1 MQITTSFDVPVLRD
15 QTWDLLLDVE
25 RIAPCMPGATLDSH
39 DGDLYHGRVK
49 LKLGPILAQYA
60 GTMQIT
66 DRDPDAGSLSM
77 LAKGSEK
84 RGTGRAEATIRAQ
97 LTEITGGT
105 RVDID
110 AALKLSGRAAQFGR
124 SVLQDVSKRLITAFA
139 DNLAEEL
146 RPTLRPVGAPTVNAN
161 TSDSERQNL
170 NILSLLAANTR
181 VRVAAG
187 LLVLFLAAFIT
198 WAWV

>member
-1 MQITTSFDVPVLRD
+1 MQITTSFDVPVARD

-25 RIAPCMPGATLDSH
+25 RIAPCMPGATLDRF
-39 DGDLYHGRVK
+39 DGDLYHGRIK

-60 GTMQIT
+60 GTMRIT
-66 DRDPDAGSLSM
+66 DRDADAGTLSM

-84 RGTGRAEATIRAQ
+84 RGTGRAEATVRAQ

-124 SVLQDVSKRLITAFA
+124 SVLQDVSKRLITTFA
-139 DNLAEEL
+139 GNLAEEL
-146 RPTLRPVGAPTVNAN
+146 RPTLRPVVEPT
-161 TSDSERQNL
+161 TSGSEQQNL
-170 NILSLLAANTR
+170 NILSLLVANTR

-187 LLVLFLAAFIT
+187 LLVLLLAAFIT